1 MLPIAN
7 WIGGGAVDPA
17 YARRWSEW
25 GYGTGICVGVAIIAA
40 ILARRDP
47 VRRWFSRRADDAAGA
62 PSAIAAHPDES
73 VFTLATASLMAFA
86 LYAGV
91 AHWVFS
97 AAPLLID
104 ELVQLFQARI
114 FESGQLALPVAAHR
128 EFFSVLH
135 VVDMGDRVYSQ
146 FPPGWPSMLAL
157 ADGAGVSWMAGPLC
171 GALSVALFARLVR
184 LIQPYSSRAF
194 VLGASA
200 LFAAAPF
207 GVFQFSSHMNHGP
220 ALMWLLVALVAVGE
234 LLRARG
240 PVWGLV
246 IGLALGAAATI
257 RPLDAF
263 AFALPI
269 GGWLLWRALYVRSH
283 VDTASVA
290 RARRAFWLSG
300 VGVSIPMLAM
310 FYVNIQ
316 TTGSPLV
323 FGYEVLWGKAHGLGF
338 HAAPWGAL
346 HTPARGLEL
355 LSLYVTRLQTYL
367 FETPFPAV
375 APAIIALAL
384 AAPLGPLD
392 RFLLISSA
400 LLGALYFAYWH
411 DGFFLGPRF
420 VFAWLP
426 VLVLWTVR
434 LPGVI
439 RARWPVTRSIE
450 ARAALTAFFAAGIVM
465 TVGFSLPV
473 RITQYRSGL
482 TSMRTDYARS
492 AAAAGAGGALVFV
505 RESWGAQLIARLWAV
520 GVSRSATAALYAGVD
535 ACLLERG
542 LQRVETAELRGVDAE
557 RSLTPLLVDSSRV
570 RSSPWSPDSTEKFLR
585 GARYDAVC
593 VARINQDREGYVHL
607 APLLLERTSRN
618 LYARDL
624 HSRDSLL
631 LQEHPDRPVF
641 LLRRLGT
648 NADAPLQWAPLR
660 RDSLFA
666 AWRRSEP

>member
-7 WIGGGAVDPA
+7 WIVGGTADPA
-17 YARRWSEW
+17 YARRWMEW
-25 GYGTGICVGVAIIAA
+25 GYGTSVCVGVAIIAA

-47 VRRWFSRRADDAAGA
+47 VRRWFSLDPRDDT
-62 PSAIAAHPDES
+62 SALDTRSSEHRES
-73 VFTLATASLMAFA
+73 VLTLTAVSMIAFV

-91 AHWVFS
+91 ARWVFS
-97 AAPLLID
+97 GAPLLID

-114 FESGQLALPVAAHR
+114 FESGRLALPVAAHR

-135 VVDMGDRVYSQ
+135 VVDLGDRVYSQ
-146 FPPGWPSMLAL
+146 FPPGWPAMLAI
-157 ADGAGVSWMAGPLC
+157 ADRAGVSWIAGPLC
-171 GALSVALFARLVR
+171 GALAVALFARLVR
-184 LIQPYSSRAF
+184 LLQPQSSRAF
-194 VLGASA
+194 VLGTTA
-200 LFAAAPF
+200 LFTVAPF
-207 GVFQFSSHMNHGP
+207 GVFQFASHMNHGP
-220 ALMWLLVALVAVGE
+220 TLLWLLIALVGMGE
-234 LLRARG
+234 LLRERSALF
-240 PVWGLV
+240 GLV
-246 IGLALGAAATI
+246 IGLGLGAAATI

-263 AFALPI
+263 AFALPL
-269 GGWLLWRALYVRSH
+269 GVWLLWRALRARAH
-283 VDTASVA
+283 ADRISVV

-310 FYVNIQ
+310 FYINTR

-323 FGYEVLWGKAHGLGF
+323 LGYEVLWGKAHGLGF

-346 HTPARGLEL
+346 HTPARGVEL

-367 FETPFPAV
+367 FEAPFPAL
-375 APAIIALAL
+375 APAIIALAF
-384 AAPLGPLD
+384 ATPLGTLD
-392 RFLLISSA
+392 RLLLLSSA

-420 VFAWLP
+420 MFAWLP
-426 VLVLWTVR
+426 VLVLWTAR
-434 LPGVI
+434 LPGVM

-450 ARAALTAFFAAGIVM
+450 ARAALTAFFVAGIVM
-465 TVGFSLPV
+465 SVGFSLPV

-482 TSMRTDYARS
+482 TSMRTDYAQS
-492 AAAAGAGGALVFV
+492 AAAAGANGALVFV

-535 ACLLERG
+535 ACLLERA
-542 LQRVETAELRGVDAE
+542 LQHVETTGLRAEAAE
-557 RSLTPLLVDSSRV
+557 RSLTPLLADSARV
-570 RSSPWSPDSTEKFLR
+570 RSSPWSPDSTEKLLP

-593 VARINQDREGYVHL
+593 VSRINQDREGYVHL

-624 HSRDSLL
+624 HGRDSLL

-648 NADAPLQWAPLR
+648 DADAPLHWAPLR

-666 AWRRSEP
+666 AWRAGAP